1 MFCRVALWG
10 LLCCWTPI
18 LAVAADDSSPVQVD
32 LTPFAGSVEPIVMEP
47 QSVPGAREPQPLP
60 TVPVLKAHQRGRIFE
75 FWWQRAGATATQG
88 AWIGQAKI
96 NDLLA
101 WAVAVRY
108 HPTMCTGAH
117 IDRGD
122 ASVCEGDRPG
132 DRRSHATRLPLGHT
146 DDLYGAGTAIHRLGG
161 GPRQAGQPDRAGAAF
176 WLA

>member
-75 FWWQRAGATATQG
+75 FWWPRRRANTTPQ
-88 AWIGQAKI
+88 
-96 NDLLA
+96 
-101 WAVAVRY
+101 
-108 HPTMCTGAH
+108 TG
-117 IDRGD
+117 D
-122 ASVCEGDRPG
+122 SQPN
-132 DRRSHATRLPLGHT
+132 
-146 DDLYGAGTAIHRLGG
+146 
-161 GPRQAGQPDRAGAAF
+161 AGQESIVPSSTPASSG
-176 WLA
+176 